1 MPIKPKRASVNSTI
15 IFFDVVGY
23 SKKDENTQFMIVN
36 HMNDVVKKYFLNENR
51 FNDDSKDFQTFSKI
65 IDNDE
70 IFIPGLFATGDGF
83 LIVLDHNTTSPMLLK
98 EYALVAINFSIHLIN
113 KAKEI
118 SYKVRIGINQG
129 RLISYD
135 NINGISFAGDALN
148 DTQRIM
154 DLGDA
159 GHILFSKEIYNSLQL
174 DTCKEHVMN
183 FTKYEHVPVKNKELS
198 IFKLNNSD
206 KFDTKVNNCTP
217 FKIEHLQSGKSINE
231 QTPIDVT
238 GKKDFVYYIDNG
250 KVSDDV
256 FVFLSGIGLDHYD
269 FEKIVFLMGKRAIA
283 FTLPGLERYINEKFK
298 NNYKKFHTFDEYVD
312 IAFNFITKKLFEKDL
327 KDKRIHLVG
336 FSMGADIF
344 HKILTFEK
352 LPSNIKNAILL
363 DANHG
368 SVKEMFITTVLMDKD
383 PKKKLMENKNFDFK
397 EHNRSFRYLYDVFSK
412 KQVTN
417 DNIRD
422 LAKSYYNYVENTI
435 SNDNNEKSFNSK
447 NKIISKSAIN
457 VVFLFREGFT
467 TSHITN
473 KPIKPS
479 EPFRINKKSFIEVGL
494 EHKEERTK
502 DFNNLKFYYDKD
514 DKTIK
519 KYKHIKCFSGY
530 YKFDEDVGNKIG
542 HFDLIEYKFLID
554 FLHKYLEK
562 INQTGSF

>member
-23 SKKDENTQFMIVN
+23 SKKDENTQFLIVN

-198 IFKLNNSD
+198 IFKLNKSD
-206 KFDTKVNNCTP
+206 KFDTDINDNTP
-217 FKIEHLQSGKSINE
+217 SKIEHLQSGKSINE

-238 GKKDFVYYIDNG
+238 GKNDFVYYIDNG

-283 FTLPGLERYINEKFK
+283 FTLPGLERYINKEFENNFK
-298 NNYKKFHTFDEYVD
+298 KLYSFDDYVN
-312 IAFNFITKKLFEKDL
+312 IAFHFTNKLFEEDL

-344 HKILTFEK
+344 HKILTFER

-368 SVKEMFITTVLMDKD
+368 SKKEMFITEVLMDDK
-383 PKKKLMENKNFDFK
+383 PEIKLMEKKTFNFKDD
-397 EHNRSFRYLYDVFSK
+397 NRSLRYLYDVFSK
-412 KQVTN
+412 EKVKPE
-417 DNIRD
+417 NIRE
-422 LAKSYYNYVENTI
+422 LAKSYYKYVENTI
-435 SNDNNEKSFNSK
+435 SNKEESFNSK
-447 NKIISKSAIN
+447 NKLISQNGIN

-467 TSHITN
+467 TSHIKN
-473 KPIKPS
+473 KPS

-494 EHKEERTK
+494 EHKGDRTK
-502 DFNNLKFYYDKD
+502 DFNNSEFYYDKD

-519 KYKHIKCFSGY
+519 KFEHINCFSGY
-530 YKFDEDVGNKIG
+530 HELDKVVNYDNKIG